1 MQYGIG
7 AEVFQAGFARIA
19 CGHSLGRAQQTLEL
33 FGTQVDGKMQ
43 QGRAVPET
51 LQIHCMFETE
61 SSFGCC
67 RLRNVSLLLFFPQLQ
82 LCDPHARDRDLG

>member
-67 RLRNVSLLLFFPQLQ
+67 NSEMFRCCYFFPNFNYVTPMQET
-82 LCDPHARDRDLG
+82 GI